1 MRKNTITSL
10 HFLYILWWRIWRN
23 FCAQCITR
31 CLWMPIPFTFFD
43 NFILLFYLLC
53 CWKLPDPLCA
63 GQHCCCCHLIVM
75 FMCSAMAFT
84 SCQPCRKS
92 VPISITVIAFLI
104 DTFGNWLTFK
114 GRSGTDKLVTEPTF
128 TLNHLRVSSYG
139 PGRKNELID

>member
-1 MRKNTITSL
+1 MLSASLAVFGCPFLSRSLTISS
-10 HFLYILWWRIWRN
+10 
-23 FCAQCITR
+23 CSS
-31 CLWMPIPFTFFD
+31 
-43 NFILLFYLLC
+43 YLLC

-84 SCQPCRKS
+84 SCQPCHKS

-104 DTFGNWLTFK
+104 DTFGNWLTFR